1 MKKLLIG
8 ALLGSVLASAAL
20 SEEIIVGATPVPH
33 AEILEAIKSDVKAA
47 GYDLVIKEF
56 NDYVLPNKALD
67 EKDLDANF
75 MQHEPYLREFNAN
88 NGTKIEPVASIHLEP
103 MGAYSAKIKS
113 ISELKDGAKI
123 AIPNDP
129 TNESRALDVL
139 ASAGLIKLDTT
150 AKLRTPIDI
159 IDNPKKLNFVELEGA
174 TLPRAL
180 NDVDLAVIN
189 SNFALN
195 ADLNPLKDAI
205 IIEKAQN
212 NPYSNILAVRAGDEN
227 SAKTLALKK
236 VITSPKVRDFINT
249 KYKGAVIPSF

>member
-1 MKKLLIG
+1 MKKFLLC
-8 ALLGSVLASAAL
+8 ALLSSSLALA
-20 SEEIIVGATPVPH
+20 ENIVVGATPVPH
-33 AEILEAIKSDVKAA
+33 AEILEAITPELKAQ

-88 NGTKIEPVASIHLEP
+88 NGTKINAVASVHLEP
-103 MGAYSAKIKS
+103 MGAYSTKIKN
-113 ISELKDGAKI
+113 INELANGAKI

-139 ASAGLIKLDTT
+139 ASAGLIKLNENV
-150 AKLRTPIDI
+150 KLRTPIDI
-159 IDNPKKLNFVELEGA
+159 IDNPKKLVFVELEGA

-180 NDVDLAVIN
+180 SDVDLAVIN

-195 ADLNPLKDAI
+195 ANLNPLNDAL
-205 IIEKAQN
+205 IIENAQN

-227 SAKTLALKK
+227 TPKTTALKNA
-236 VITSPKVRDFINT
+236 ITSQKAKDFIKQ
-249 KYKGAVIPSF
+249 KYQGAVIPSF